1 MSLMSFPKCRDEPER
16 PSKQLSEPK
25 PESEPERRSGQ
36 TSPNRPNTR
45 VQPLPSPSP
54 RTQHATQP
62 IPSRSDK
69 YPLHTESEPQ
79 SSSGRGRR
87 LQTGPARVSTYF
99 SGVYSVVAD
108 LPAGYFGRGG
118 GSRCDNEYDGRIG
131 VGDWFRGGTRR
142 RHGNGNGD
150 DADNGSV
157 WQDDPVVR
165 DECRS
170 RTIRRRNR
178 RDEWDAGTYHP

>member
-1 MSLMSFPKCRDEPER
+1 MSFPQSRDEPER
-16 PSKQLSEPK
+16 PTKQLSKPEPK
-25 PESEPERRSGQ
+25 SEPEPERRSWQ